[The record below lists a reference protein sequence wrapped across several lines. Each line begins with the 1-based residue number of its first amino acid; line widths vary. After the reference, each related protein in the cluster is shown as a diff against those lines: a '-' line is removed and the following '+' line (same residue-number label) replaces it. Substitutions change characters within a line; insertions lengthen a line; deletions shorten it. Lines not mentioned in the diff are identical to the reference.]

1 MPRAHHTDD
10 EAPQPPDADPNTDE
24 GTDVDDGAESTNPP
38 QKGTREAPLGGI

>member
-1 MPRAHHTDD
+1 MPRAHHLDD

-24 GTDVDDGAESTNPP
+24 GTDPDDESESPNPG